1 MMCRMKEV
9 LTLLAVSKYSALAA
23 TAAHPASLQL
33 APVSITEGLSVLRPP
48 NLTLSTPSLYHKA
61 SAFKV
66 WLVLIDHSTV
76 LDPYDLHVEGSSLT
90 IEFYGYGPP
99 LTFAAVTSCCLKAF
113 TDCKEHGGLGVPG
126 EDESMGTAV
135 RVYSYRDTHLY
146 LYPGESMT
154 WGLLNHFQMG
164 MRQFQL
170 STLNTPRQTSF
181 ILLEDG
187 EEGDVGHGAISR

>member
-1 MMCRMKEV
+1 MKKV
-9 LTLLAVSKYSALAA
+9 LTLLAFSKNFALAA
-23 TAAHPASLQL
+23 TAPHPASLQL
-33 APVSITEGLSVLRPP
+33 APASITEGLGFLRPP
-48 NLTLSTPSLYHKA
+48 NLTLSTPPVYHKA
-61 SAFKV
+61 SAFKL
-66 WLVLIDHSTV
+66 WLALTHHSTV
-76 LDPYDLHVEGSSLT
+76 HDPYDLHVEGSSLT

-113 TDCKEHGGLGVPG
+113 IDCKAHGGLGVPG
-126 EDESMGTAV
+126 EDELMGTAV

-170 STLNTPRQTSF
+170 SRLNTPRQTSF
-181 ILLEDG
+181 ILLEDE
-187 EEGDVGHGAISR
+187 EEGDVGHGTISR

>member
-1 MMCRMKEV
+1 MMCRMKNV
-9 LTLLAVSKYSALAA
+9 LTLLAFSKNFALAA
-23 TAAHPASLQL
+23 TAPHPASLQL
-33 APVSITEGLSVLRPP
+33 APASITEGLGFLRPP
-48 NLTLSTPSLYHKA
+48 NLTLSTPP
-61 SAFKV
+61 V
-66 WLVLIDHSTV
+66 TV
-76 LDPYDLHVEGSSLT
+76 HDPYDLHVEGSSLT

-113 TDCKEHGGLGVPG
+113 IDCKAHGGLGVPG
-126 EDESMGTAV
+126 EDELMGTAV

-187 EEGDVGHGAISR
+187 EEGDVGHGTISR